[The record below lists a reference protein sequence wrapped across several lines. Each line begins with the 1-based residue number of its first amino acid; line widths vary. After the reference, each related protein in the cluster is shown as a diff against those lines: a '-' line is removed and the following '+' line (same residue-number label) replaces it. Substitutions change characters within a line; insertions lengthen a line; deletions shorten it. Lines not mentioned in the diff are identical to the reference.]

1 MGREKVCSLTDMTE
15 WLGDEHQATLFLHMR
30 KKGVLSTLCS
40 RSQNKM
46 VSSYSGLTHFPFTA
60 NPQKHALKLCQP
72 KPCTWKWQYTT
83 ALSGCCSGS
92 PSSLPSTAVYSLE
105 QPQHCAW
112 TAATCAPSGPC
123 SVVWELSLGRIHHQP
138 ALSAHEWLSALST
151 TDDTKAGPFFYYLF
165 TALHMLRVSCLLIS
179 VLAVCPNPSI

>member
-15 WLGDEHQATLFLHMR
+15 WLGDEHQVTLFLHMR
-30 KKGVLSTLCS
+30 KRGVLSTLCS

-46 VSSYSGLTHFPFTA
+46 VPSYSGLTHFPFTA

-92 PSSLPSTAVYSLE
+92 PSSLPSTAIYSLE
-105 QPQHCAW
+105 QPQHSAPGLQPRALPLAHAAW
-112 TAATCAPSGPC
+112 CESFLWAESII
-123 SVVWELSLGRIHHQP
+123 SLLSRLMSDY
-138 ALSAHEWLSALST
+138 LLSAL
-151 TDDTKAGPFFYYLF
+151 LM
-165 TALHMLRVSCLLIS
+165 ALKRVHFSITCLLLCTCLGFLAFSS
-179 VLAVCPNPSI
+179 VS